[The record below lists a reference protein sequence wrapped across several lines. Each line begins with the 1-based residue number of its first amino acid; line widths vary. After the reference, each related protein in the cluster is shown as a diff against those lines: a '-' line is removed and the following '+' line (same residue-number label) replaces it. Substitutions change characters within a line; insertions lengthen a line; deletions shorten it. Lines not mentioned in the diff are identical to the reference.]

1 MTDPTSARFCPSCGA
16 TASGR
21 FCSSCGATLDATA
34 CSACSADIAPGSS
47 FCPRCGTPV
56 GARTARPVSAEPAPR
71 GIAAS
76 LPWVVAAI
84 ALLAMIGLVAAQ
96 RIADARSGQAPLQPV
111 AGRAPDI
118 SQFTPRQAANVLYE
132 RVMRL
137 QGEGKSDS
145 VAFFATMAMQA
156 FGMLDSLD
164 ADARY
169 DLGRIA
175 EIAGAYPVARAQAD
189 TILQRQPSHLLGL
202 VLAARVAAAT
212 GDSRARREF
221 ERRLL
226 EAEPAESGKRLPEY
240 EAHAPEIQQALAEA
254 RRRG

>member
-1 MTDPTSARFCPSCGA
+1 
-16 TASGR
+16 
-21 FCSSCGATLDATA
+21 
-34 CSACSADIAPGSS
+34 
-47 FCPRCGTPV
+47 
-56 GARTARPVSAEPAPR
+56 
-71 GIAAS
+71 
-76 LPWVVAAI
+76 
-84 ALLAMIGLVAAQ
+84 MIGLVAAQ
-96 RIADARSGQAPLQPV
+96 RIADARSGQSASQP
-111 AGRAPDI
+111 AGVRAPDI

-137 QGEGKSDS
+137 DGEGKTDS

-169 DLGRIA
+169 DLGRVA
-175 EIAGAYPVARAQAD
+175 EVAGAYPVARAQAD

-212 GDSRARREF
+212 GDPRAQREF

-226 EAEPAESGKRLPEY
+226 EAAPTESGKRLSEY